1 MCPRKNGK
9 GSLKCTHAQCRVN
22 TKWAPRIVL
31 NHPLELSVQRQ
42 PKTVFVKCI
51 ENNLYATQS
60 TF

>member
-51 ENNLYATQS
+51 ENNL
-60 TF
+60 